1 MIREDGSI
9 DVSADAFPG
18 RWRAG
23 FSWADV
29 LRQLLLAAVVKNS
42 LVFKSTGCRVL
53 GGCPS
58 GS

>member
-1 MIREDGSI
+1 MS
-9 DVSADAFPG
+9 SADAFPE

-23 FSWADV
+23 FSRADV
-29 LRQLLLAAVVKNS
+29 VRQLPLAAVVKNS
-42 LVFKSTGCRVL
+42 LFYKSTGCRVL